1 MKRFAGLRSALPWIL
16 GLVLF
21 AGMIVWLVMGLSNAS
36 SASEEERLAQVR
48 QSVEN
53 GVTLCY
59 AVEGAY
65 REPGIP
71 HGKLRRGIRRG
82 QIPGALRVL
91 RGECPP
97 DCHGYP
103 EGELI

>member
-21 AGMIVWLVMGLSNAS
+21 AGMIVWLVTGLSNAS

-48 QSVEN
+48 QSVDVMLRRR
-53 GVTLCY
+53 GSVP
-59 AVEGAY
+59 

>member
-53 GVTLCY
+53 GVT
-59 AVEGAY
+59 
-65 REPGIP
+65 
-71 HGKLRRGIRRG
+71 
-82 QIPGALRVL
+82 
-91 RGECPP
+91 
-97 DCHGYP
+97 
-103 EGELI
+103 